1 MATTVEMTPDPAEA
15 RRAADTNRM
24 YLYVMWMANFTAF
37 SVLLTIGNQYIKLLV
52 ENNTH
57 IGAVTPQTFLG
68 LFMGVVYLAQ
78 MGTCLVLGRFSAWQY
93 RRVPVY
99 VAEALA
105 AAVCIGIAEVAA
117 PWPLFA
123 GAAVLGMFGGLA
135 NLGATNYAL
144 CMGRGVYVGL
154 NELVLTVGGIVLPP
168 VAGLCASAAG
178 ENRVPYWI
186 CAALLAATML
196 AQEIFAAV
204 YARTVLARGVLD
216 STRGDFAPLP
226 TATPS
231 ATPSLSTSVQS
242 TPRLSVDVL
251 RTPSRA
257 DSAAPSDS
265 AILTTAEP

>member
-1 MATTVEMTPDPAEA
+1 
-15 RRAADTNRM
+15 M
-24 YLYVMWMANFTAF
+24 YLYIMWMANFTAF

-52 ENNTH
+52 DNNTH

-78 MGTCLVLGRFSAWQY
+78 MATCFVLGRFSAWQY

-105 AAVCIGIAEVAA
+105 ASACIVIAEVAV

-123 GAAVLGMFGGLA
+123 VAAVLGTYGGLA

-144 CMGRGVYVGL
+144 RMGRGVYVGL

-168 VAGLCASAAG
+168 VAGLCASAAD

-186 CAALLAATML
+186 CAGLLGATML
-196 AQEIFAAV
+196 AQEVFAAV
-204 YARTVLARGVLD
+204 YSRTVLARGVVD
-216 STRGDFAPLP
+216 STHGDFAPL

-251 RTPSRA
+251 RTPT
-257 DSAAPSDS
+257 PSDS
-265 AILTTAEP
+265 AILVTTATTAAAAAAAAEAAAAEAAAAAAADP